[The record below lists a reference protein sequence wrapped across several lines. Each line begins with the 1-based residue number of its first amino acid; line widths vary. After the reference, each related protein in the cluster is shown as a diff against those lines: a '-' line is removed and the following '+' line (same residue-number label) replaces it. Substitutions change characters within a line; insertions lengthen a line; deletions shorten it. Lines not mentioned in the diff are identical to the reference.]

1 MFYYFFSA
9 TNPTLTDNNIPILI
23 WLNGGPGASS
33 LTGLFYE
40 NGLYQLNSNYT
51 VTIRN
56 INWNEKYHML
66 FIDNPI
72 GTGYSFVDGNNY
84 VTNEDLMGQNFLAL
98 INGFYQCHPEYKHSN
113 GSNVL

>member
-1 MFYYFFSA
+1 MVVFFLLFLYKKLHREICFIIFFSA
-9 TNPTLTDNNIPILI
+9 TDPVSPPDDIPILI

-66 FIDNPI
+66 FVDNPI
-72 GTGYSFVDGNNY
+72 GTGYSFVDDGKY
-84 VTNEDLMGQNFLAL
+84 VTNEDLMGQNF
-98 INGFYQCHPEYKHSN
+98 
-113 GSNVL
+113 